1 MREEAAMPAFAQ
13 EIEDCDVLIAYFGGN
28 SAAATK
34 SAAAASPATSS
45 VAGTK
50 TLEPRKVEVSVRASE
65 MTRTLLI
72 ALC

>member
-34 SAAAASPATSS
+34 SAAAAAAPSL

-50 TLEPRKVEVSVRASE
+50 TLEPRKVEVSRRLRVGDARW
-65 MTRTLLI
+65 LD
-72 ALC
+72 